1 MTPDGLPPLREVI
14 ERHGLAAKKSLGQN
28 FLLDLNLTGKVAR
41 AAGDLTGATV
51 IEVGPGPGGLTRA
64 LLMHGAARVIAVE
77 RDERCLPA
85 LAEISAAYPGRLDV
99 ISGDALA
106 TDFATLTAGEDVRIA
121 ANLPYNIGTE
131 LLLRWVATASWPP
144 FWQSMTLMF
153 QREVAERIVAGP
165 DDDAFG
171 RLGVLCGWR
180 TEAKIAFDI
189 APQAFWPPPKVKSSV
204 THESRVST
212 SRSGARL
219 VGTRLSSADFDY
231 TFAFAR
237 AALLDGSKNGL
248 WRPVEQ
254 IVVDPVTDEQ
264 A

>member
-1 MTPDGLPPLREVI
+1 MRRRIRWSRGPLSCYQTILVGLTVGLSCSPAAPPFTPPAPASNGSQAISTDLLICGFSENRFGTSRAGPPSYLTPQGHIHLGARIPLEVSGSTSTLRTLQWVI
-14 ERHGLAAKKSLGQN
+14 E
-28 FLLDLNLTGKVAR
+28 
-41 AAGDLTGATV
+41 
-51 IEVGPGPGGLTRA
+51 
-64 LLMHGAARVIAVE
+64 
-77 RDERCLPA
+77 
-85 LAEISAAYPGRLDV
+85 
-99 ISGDALA
+99 
-106 TDFATLTAGEDVRIA
+106 
-121 ANLPYNIGTE
+121 
-131 LLLRWVATASWPP
+131 
-144 FWQSMTLMF
+144 
-153 QREVAERIVAGP
+153 
-165 DDDAFG
+165 
-171 RLGVLCGWR
+171 
-180 TEAKIAFDI
+180 
-189 APQAFWPPPKVKSSV
+189 PKVKSSV